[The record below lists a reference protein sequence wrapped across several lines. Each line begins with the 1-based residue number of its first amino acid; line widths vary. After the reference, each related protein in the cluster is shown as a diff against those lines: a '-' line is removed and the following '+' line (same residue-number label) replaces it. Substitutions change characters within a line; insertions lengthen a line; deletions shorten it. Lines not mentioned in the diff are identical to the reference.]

1 MHKDSNYLRIK
12 SHTYSIM
19 DWDIPNRIKK
29 IVCKVI
35 FPQSFAIFAA
45 MMTEIEKYMVAED
58 RLLVEWTLEGDNVA
72 FEFLTTRYSESIRRL
87 LNSSLGGGAEQ
98 DIDDLMQESLI
109 KVYVNLHRYDPQYT
123 FGQWIY
129 TIARNTFID
138 FHRKQQDDLS
148 LDEQYVAMPE
158 ERSPNPE
165 QSIINSQ
172 KRSQIEECIAH
183 LSPRHQELF
192 RMRFL
197 EEYSYEEIAEKLSM
211 PLGSVKTNIH
221 RSRAQMCKFI
231 TERENW

>member
-1 MHKDSNYLRIK
+1 
-12 SHTYSIM
+12 M
-19 DWDIPNRIKK
+19 DN
-29 IVCKVI
+29 
-35 FPQSFAIFAA
+35 
-45 MMTEIEKYMVAED
+45 IERYVVAED
-58 RLLVEWTLEGDNVA
+58 RVLVEWTLEGDNVA
-72 FEFLTTRYSESIRRL
+72 FEFLISRYSESIRRL
-87 LNSSLGGGAEQ
+87 LSSSLEGNSGGQ

-109 KVYVNLHRYDPQYT
+109 KCYVNLHRYDPHYT

-138 FHRKQQDDLS
+138 LYRKRQDELS
-148 LDEQYVAMPE
+148 LDERFVSPPE

-183 LSPRHQELF
+183 LSPRHQQLF
-192 RMRFL
+192 KMRFL

-221 RSRAQMCKFI
+221 RARAQMCRFI
-231 TERENW
+231 TERENL